1 MQTDQYSERSY
12 RLPLPTVIVSGQS
25 NAGIAQP
32 QFLGQADLRD
42 SCHIHHLTAPAPEQ
56 EALCSRG
63 KPRSFDGHHR
73 PLTVETDSHTLSRS
87 GEN

>member
-1 MQTDQYSERSY
+1 MHADRDSERSY
-12 RLPLPTVIVSGQS
+12 WLPLPTVIVSGQG

-42 SCHIHHLTAPAPEQ
+42 SCHIHHLTTPAAEQ

-63 KPRSFDGHHR
+63 KPRPLDGHHR
-73 PLTVETDSHTLSRS
+73 PLAVETDSHALGRS